1 MSPLQAATIQTAAIR
16 ARRRYCAAAMA
27 GVVTYIGVDAVL
39 QRLPPHYS
47 AIREAESNLAV
58 GPYGWVMNL
67 NFLGRAVT
75 TFAVARAVLRT
86 GPSSRMKTTGAT
98 LLGLGGVSSGVLAFF
113 PTDIQAVGVPTAGI
127 TGVPSPAAGITA
139 ATPGGIVHL
148 VVAGTGFV
156 GALAGIAVLTQ
167 WLRSYPPLRR
177 TSRAATVCAGV
188 GAVGLV
194 SLGLSIRFFPAVLG
208 LAERVALAGILGW
221 AFSVSAGIRSLSRTR

>member
-1 MSPLQAATIQTAAIR
+1 MGI
-16 ARRRYCAAAMA
+16 
-27 GVVTYIGVDAVL
+27 
-39 QRLPPHYS
+39 
-47 AIREAESNLAV
+47 
-58 GPYGWVMNL
+58 
-67 NFLGRAVT
+67 
-75 TFAVARAVLRT
+75 
-86 GPSSRMKTTGAT
+86 
-98 LLGLGGVSSGVLAFF
+98 GGVSSGVLAFF
-113 PTDIQAVGVPTAGI
+113 STDIFTDIPGPI
-127 TGVPSPAAGITA
+127 PSADAAGTEPA
-139 ATPGGIVHL
+139 GASVAVQAATATPGGIVHL

-167 WLRSYPPLRR
+167 WLRRYPPLRR